1 MIRTFKP
8 VLRDL
13 WFREKLLSD
22 EQTMSYNAAWR
33 GAFQRKNGK
42 GGFLLGLKFPNINDI
57 IAICTKLILK
67 PLLVKL
73 PITTMSKE
81 KNIFAT

>member
-22 EQTMSYNAAWR
+22 EQTMSYNAYPFR
-33 GAFQRKNGK
+33 G
-42 GGFLLGLKFPNINDI
+42 
-57 IAICTKLILK
+57 
-67 PLLVKL
+67 
-73 PITTMSKE
+73 
-81 KNIFAT
+81 